1 MKTNSFKSIDLASF
15 GLETLNART
24 CSSPGFECIEML
36 IFNAL
41 FFQKSLFYKLLSL
54 PILFNAV
61 LLNTKFKTMFNS
73 QSIRD
78 KNINII
84 SKIALSLG
92 ISIFAIYKQ
101 RPILGALASILVLR
115 AFHIFPFIAALGLK
129 RNQENQKMYTR
140 FPRLDHNISLPIYPT
155 ELQERPRPQGN
166 PLPYRVVDN
175 PPQTCLEQR
184 TRARHPSP
192 QSGIGFAAPPR
203 DLDSSIARAR
213 QPSPQGGLGFAAP
226 PRDLDSSIARA
237 KQPSPQGGLG
247 FAAPPRDLDSSTV
260 RARQP
265 SPQGGLG
272 FAAPPRDLD
281 SAIARARHPSPQSG
295 IGFAAPPGN
304 RDIQQTQLVG
314 QAILHPNHGFTHQC
328 ANMNEQQ
335 FQQQY
340 QASLFDPHSDQQSFQ
355 AYRQNVG
362 FSPSVARERDPMR
375 ASLQGGLRPQNI
387 PFDGQVSLERTGR
400 SGGEQFFSQ
409 SQNYGTGFSGLPP
422 RSQISDA
429 QYQMTRRAPSNRR

>member
-129 RNQENQKMYTR
+129 RNQEDQKMYTR
-140 FPRLDHNISLPIYPT
+140 FPRLDHNISLPIYAT

-203 DLDSSIARAR
+203 DLDSSTVRAR

-237 KQPSPQGGLG
+237 
-247 FAAPPRDLDSSTV
+247 
-260 RARQP
+260 RQP
-265 SPQGGLG
+265 SPQGGL
-272 FAAPPRDLD
+272 
-281 SAIARARHPSPQSG
+281 
-295 IGFAAPPGN
+295 GFAAPPGN

-328 ANMNEQQ
+328 ANMNDQQ